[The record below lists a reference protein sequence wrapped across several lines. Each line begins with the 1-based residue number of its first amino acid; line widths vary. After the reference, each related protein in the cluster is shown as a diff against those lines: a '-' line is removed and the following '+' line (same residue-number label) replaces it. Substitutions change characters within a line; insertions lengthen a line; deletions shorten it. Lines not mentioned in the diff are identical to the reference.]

1 MTVEIRD
8 KRVGVLAVEKGFV
21 TKDQLFEAFKIQI
34 EEDLEGEK
42 HNLIGLILIEL
53 GYLTPAQAE
62 EILAAMRSR

>member
-8 KRVGVLAVEKGFV
+8 KRFGVLAVEKGFV

-42 HNLIGLILIEL
+42 HSLIGLILIRL
-53 GYLTPAQAE
+53 GYLTTAQAE
-62 EILAAMRSR
+62 EILAVMRKK

>member
-8 KRVGVLAVEKGFV
+8 KRFGVLAVEKGFV

-42 HNLIGLILIEL
+42 HSLIGLILIRL

-62 EILAAMRSR
+62 EILAVMRKK